1 MPQMSTDPTDP
12 AGPTGGGALFGGVVS
27 TMDTDADEQVV
38 KEIAG
43 LSPGRLALR
52 RLLHDKLTM
61 VSAVISA
68 IFVLLAVLSPLLVSV
83 GILDPLTN
91 HKDLLDPA
99 RGFLPKG
106 DWGGMSWAHPLGVEP
121 GIGRDLLS
129 RILLGVTTSLTIA
142 LSAALIAVVLGT
154 VLGII
159 SGYLGGPID
168 FWINRLIDM
177 TLSFPQTL
185 MLLALSGMLTEVLIT
200 VLHVPRG
207 DIANGLYIIL
217 VLGLFGWPSMARI
230 IRGLVFSQR
239 EREYVEAARSLGAS
253 KRRIWFTELLPNLWA
268 PILVYGTLLL
278 PAYVSAEAALSFL
291 SVGVKPPTP
300 TLGNVLTDSI
310 SYPRSDFTFFFFPAL
325 FIAVIVMSFN
335 LLGDG
340 LRDALDPKGDR

>member
-1 MPQMSTDPTDP
+1 MSLDP
-12 AGPTGGGALFGGVVS
+12 ADIKGAGARVGSAVS
-27 TMDTDADEQVV
+27 TLDPEAAEPVV

-61 VSAVISA
+61 ASLVIS
-68 IFVLLAVLSPLLVSV
+68 FVFILLAILSPVLVSLKV
-83 GILDPLTN
+83 IDPLTN
-91 HKDLLDPA
+91 HKELLDA
-99 RGFLPKG
+99 SRGFLPKG
-106 DWGGMSWAHPLGVEP
+106 DWGGISWAHPLGVEP

-129 RILLGVTTSLTIA
+129 RILLGITTSLTIA
-142 LSAALIAVVLGT
+142 LSAALIAVVVGT

-159 SGYLGGPID
+159 SGYMGGPID

-200 VLHVPRG
+200 VVHVPRG
-207 DIANGLYIIL
+207 DIANATYIIL

-230 IRGLVFSQR
+230 IRGLVLSQR
-239 EREYVEAARSLGAS
+239 EREYVEAARSLGATR
-253 KRRIWFTELLPNLWA
+253 RRIWFTELLPNLWA

-291 SVGVKPPTP
+291 GVGVKPPTP

-325 FIAVIVMSFN
+325 FIAIIVMSFN